1 MPLPGQ
7 KCCSSNFETT
17 ATHEG
22 ARSDDKQA
30 PRCTRGVPLYIT
42 PLSLCIAQG
51 HLTAM
56 SLVSSAAHLNAPSL
70 LDTTMEIHD
79 DDYASYNSSSKSKAM
94 ATPSPRTDSEN
105 NQLDH
110 EDEEDAEEE
119 EEEDVFAFDAPAYYD
134 LKNPALEAQYVNNA
148 DGYFTPEY
156 KPRRK
161 PSSSAFMPSSS
172 NGSHS
177 GSTRGASSAAPAV
190 PQPPASD
197 PAIMNTPHK
206 AHSSQ
211 YDNTA
216 QGLTTPASGRYQQ
229 RQRDSQ
235 QRAQAI
241 ASSTATQMTQY
252 REPQKMDADVDDDEH
267 MSDDDTE
274 EALAIDTNEDM
285 HIDELNSSTMQDTES
300 PSTSRL
306 YDDKEESFDE
316 VFAQYASS
324 STSSRHS
331 MAHLLQEPSSY
342 DYSPHSSRD
351 SSHAPQSSSSGARN
365 QDESMERPPRSMGYV
380 PSVSSK
386 LLQPTQAFLRRIHT
400 ENAIREQSMME
411 GAPLEDKPFRL
422 TKPKSP
428 TLLTSQKAQ
437 QAYRDPTDPSR
448 LSYTSR
454 ELLKIQEERLR
465 IQMEK
470 MKIREF
476 HERTKAQR
484 PPVNVHQ
491 RSTKQL
497 TIPVSP
503 YLEVGHRTRR
513 INHSDSDAS
522 DGSNNNEQRD
532 RPQTFIRPETLMSR
546 DFSLPVTQQHV
557 HHDSHGLTV
566 RRMSGGVGLS
576 LPV

>member
-1 MPLPGQ
+1 
-7 KCCSSNFETT
+7 
-17 ATHEG
+17 
-22 ARSDDKQA
+22 
-30 PRCTRGVPLYIT
+30 
-42 PLSLCIAQG
+42 
-51 HLTAM
+51 M
-56 SLVSSAAHLNAPSL
+56 SLVSSAARLNAPSL

-79 DDYASYNSSSKSKAM
+79 DDFASYSSKSRATT
-94 ATPSPRTDSEN
+94 TPSPRTDSEN

-110 EDEEDAEEE
+110 EDE

-161 PSSSAFMPSSS
+161 PSSTSAFVPSSS
-172 NGSHS
+172 SGSHS
-177 GSTRGASSAAPAV
+177 GSTRGASTTLAVLQSPTSAPA
-190 PQPPASD
+190 
-197 PAIMNTPHK
+197 ITNTPHNER
-206 AHSSQ
+206 SLQ
-211 YDNTA
+211 YDSAA
-216 QGLTTPASGRYQQ
+216 QGLKTPASGRYQQ
-229 RQRDSQ
+229 QRNGE
-235 QRAQAI
+235 QRAQAMQ
-241 ASSTATQMTQY
+241 SSAATTTSELKQQQLMTQY
-252 REPQKMDADVDDDEH
+252 REPQKMDADIDEDEH
-267 MSDDDTE
+267 MNDDDAE

-285 HIDELNSSTMQDTES
+285 HIDELNSSNAQDTES
-300 PSTSRL
+300 LSTNRL

-316 VFAQYASS
+316 VFAQYTSS
-324 STSSRHS
+324 SASSRHS
-331 MAHLLQEPSSY
+331 MAHLLQEPASY

-351 SSHAPQSSSSGARN
+351 SSHAPQSSSRGARN
-365 QDESMERPPRSMGYV
+365 QDEDMDRPPPAPRSTGHG
-380 PSVSSK
+380 SGVSSK

-422 TKPKSP
+422 TKPRSP

-437 QAYRDPTDPSR
+437 YRDPTDPSR

-476 HERTKAQR
+476 HEKTKAQR

-491 RSTKQL
+491 RSIKQL

-513 INHSDSDAS
+513 FNHSDSDAS
-522 DGSNNNEQRD
+522 DGGSSNNNEQRD
-532 RPQTFIRPETLMSR
+532 RPQAFIRPETLMSR
-546 DFSLPVTQQHV
+546 DFSLPVTQQHG
-557 HHDSHGLTV
+557 HHDPHDLTV
-566 RRMSGGVGLS
+566 STNAWRLASVFY
-576 LPV
+576 PV